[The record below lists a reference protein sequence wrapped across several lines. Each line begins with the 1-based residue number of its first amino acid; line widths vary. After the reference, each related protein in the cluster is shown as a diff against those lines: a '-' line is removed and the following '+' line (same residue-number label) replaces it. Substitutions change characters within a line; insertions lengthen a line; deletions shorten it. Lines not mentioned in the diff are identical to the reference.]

1 MLSQQCGG
9 DDYGIHGQPPHS
21 TGTLPGSS
29 AGMSPYAR
37 PHRQQQ
43 QQQQPGLRSTGS
55 SKIDPSFKSK
65 RYRDKLREQIKALEN
80 LLPIDK
86 ATLHRKLDSQTVFR
100 LVISYFRTKVF
111 FQVAVE
117 KLAFRFGGARV
128 GKLAR
133 LPNRDTFSLPFF
145 LILDVARPVLE
156 RANYGTLEVEV
167 AGSAGDKRV
176 AYICH
181 SLLKRVH
188 FFHFG
193 TVAGFSSVTP
203 DEAEVTGQQT
213 PASRDPHKS
222 HPAKRESLLTEAVCK
237 DFCDRS
243 EVQLALEAL
252 DGFLLVVTSDG
263 TILYSTENISSH
275 LGFHQ
280 VDLVHRCLYG
290 IIHPDDHPELKAVL
304 EQTLASPGCQ
314 SRVQME
320 TAYGVRCGIEEPGTS
335 DTGKVSFLCRMKCFN
350 GTSTGFVKMHCCG
363 TMHSFPGAVKSGRTS
378 CQVLFLAF
386 RPITSLAQDTDIE
399 FKQNVFWSKHEMD
412 LTFKL
417 LDTRACDVLGFDPSE
432 LEGRSLYDM
441 IHPQD
446 LAAMYTCHKTLVD
459 TEEVHTLYFR
469 LMTKD
474 SSWVWLHTRAKV
486 IVKNSRKHSIVLTHC
501 PVREMDSSYLH
512 HEAKARARY
521 GLDEYLKMKHMNH
534 SGTDGETSSSTPSTT
549 PQPDCNQTKRRWTSN
564 DTYVVASQSPYK
576 LKDDYSASLHSPHGA
591 CPSSYHQS
599 SDRHSPV
606 YPSTYAPHRY
616 QKAAQG
622 VQSPPEKA
630 SNEREPPP
638 MNVNFYDYA
647 HASEDFIQGPPLYP
661 SHPQPHPA
669 LSMYQ
674 MVAHLPPEMYD
685 ADSYRKH
692 ALMFMESHP
701 HLAGPGMM
709 SSYHHH
715 HMAQYQLPL
724 TPQTS
729 PQSFYPQGHFPT
741 HYPEHVPTVHPAG
754 SETLSPPPSPNRNFK
769 PACMYSSVG
778 SGDGCDK
785 GPEPIFSADCC
796 KAEHYT
802 SLFVNGAVQVKL
814 LDGATYPRTQY
825 TNGYSHEYPHGDQY
839 SSDSSCL
846 YGNHY
851 ETDIELKPF
860 QRMGALPHDKLDA
873 STCNLVSYTDAP
885 VDSSVPIHGYHSNRV
900 AHDRERCLPCPMAN
914 TRNGCL
920 APKLPPVNDVR
931 ILSPASSLPPI
942 GSFLDFLNED
952 GGMAPVEESC

>member
-9 DDYGIHGQPPHS
+9 DDYGIHSQPPR
-21 TGTLPGSS
+21 GTLPGPT

-37 PHRQQQ
+37 PTRQHPPQQ
-43 QQQQPGLRSTGS
+43 HAGLRSTGS
-55 SKIDPSFKSK
+55 SKIDPSSFKSK

-111 FQVAVE
+111 FQVA
-117 KLAFRFGGARV
+117 
-128 GKLAR
+128 
-133 LPNRDTFSLPFF
+133 
-145 LILDVARPVLE
+145 
-156 RANYGTLEVEV
+156 
-167 AGSAGDKRV
+167 
-176 AYICH
+176 
-181 SLLKRVH
+181 
-188 FFHFG
+188 
-193 TVAGFSSVTP
+193 GFSSATQ
-203 DEAEVTGQQT
+203 DEAELSGSQT
-213 PASRDPHKS
+213 PAGRDPLKPI
-222 HPAKRESLLTEAVCK
+222 PAKRETLTEAVCK

-290 IIHPDDHPELKAVL
+290 IVHPDDHLELKGVL
-304 EQTLASPGCQ
+304 EQTLSSTGCQ

-320 TAYGVRCGIEEPGTS
+320 AAYSVGCGMEERGTG
-335 DTGKVSFLCRMKCFN
+335 DACKVSFLCRMKCFN

-363 TMHSFPGAVKSGRTS
+363 GMRSFPGAVKSSRTS

-412 LTFKL
+412 LSVKL
-417 LDTRACDVLGFDPSE
+417 LDTRAYDILGFEPSE
-432 LEGRSLYDM
+432 LEGKSLYDM

-446 LAAMYTCHKTLVD
+446 LAAMFACHKTLVD
-459 TEEVHTLYFR
+459 TDEIHTLYFR
-469 LMTKD
+469 LMTKN

-486 IVKNSRKHSIVLTHC
+486 ITKNSRKHSIVLTHC
-501 PVREMDSSYLH
+501 PVREMDNSYLH
-512 HEAKARARY
+512 QEARARTRY
-521 GLDEYLKMKHMNH
+521 GLDEYLKLKHMNH
-534 SGTDGETSSSTPSTT
+534 SGTDGETSSTP
-549 PQPDCNQTKRRWTSN
+549 PQSDASQNKRRWTSN

-599 SDRHSPV
+599 SERHSPV

-622 VQSPPEKA
+622 LQSSPEKA
-630 SNEREPPP
+630 PLEREPPP

-647 HASEDFIQGPPLYP
+647 HSSDDFIPGGPLHPN
-661 SHPQPHPA
+661 HPQPHPA

-685 ADSYRKH
+685 AESYRKH
-692 ALMFMESHP
+692 ALMFMESHTQ
-701 HLAGPGMM
+701 LAGPGMVPN
-709 SSYHHH
+709 YHHH
-715 HMAQYQLPL
+715 HMGQYQLPL

-729 PQSFYPQGHFPT
+729 PQSFYPQGHFPV
-741 HYPEHVPTVHPAG
+741 HYPEHIPTGHPAG
-754 SETLSPPPSPNRNFK
+754 RPVGPETLSPPPSPDRNFK

-778 SGDGCDK
+778 PGEGLNK
-785 GPEPIFSADCC
+785 GPEPVFPADCC
-796 KAEHYT
+796 KAEHYA
-802 SLFVNGAVQVKL
+802 SLVVNGAVQVRL

-839 SSDSSCL
+839 SSETSCL

-851 ETDIELKPF
+851 ESDIELKPF
-860 QRMGALPHDKLDA
+860 QRVNAPPLHKMDSSHR
-873 STCNLVSYTDAP
+873 SLVSYAESPTGSNLP
-885 VDSSVPIHGYHSNRV
+885 NHGYHSDRV

-914 TRNGCL
+914 TKNGCL
-920 APKLPPVNDVR
+920 APKLPPVNEVR
-931 ILSPASSLPPI
+931 IVSPASSLPPI

-952 GGMAPVEESC
+952 ADIPAAEEAC